1 MGAAAVATTHS
12 ETGPAIGRYRTLNS
26 PLATH
31 SGCLSEGPPF
41 VRAAERNHVTSS
53 PGELS
58 SCGAS
63 YTRKMANEQEPDGED
78 LEALVDAYDL
88 DDDGKI
94 SLIEQERA
102 RLGVVDAR
110 LEEIAEGDGLIAKIA
125 DVTHKVVDRI
135 DND

>member
-1 MGAAAVATTHS
+1 M
-12 ETGPAIGRYRTLNS
+12 
-26 PLATH
+26 
-31 SGCLSEGPPF
+31 
-41 VRAAERNHVTSS
+41 SS

-58 SCGAS
+58 ARGAS
-63 YTRKMANEQEPDGED
+63 CTRTMANEQEPDGED

-88 DDDGKI
+88 DDDGKL

-125 DVTHKVVDRI
+125 DVTHKVVDRL